1 MFPLNMGLSCRFP
14 PNPIHWHISPHGAMA
29 IATRLPQQERVP
41 AVAVDHQASEASARG
56 LAGQQLPEE
65 AAGTGPMGVT

>member
-1 MFPLNMGLSCRFP
+1 
-14 PNPIHWHISPHGAMA
+14 MA
-29 IATRLPQQERVP
+29 IATRLPQQGRVP